1 MIAERSRS
9 FTAPVFVAVAF
20 FIFFLAILE
29 KALNVVGLGLPL
41 MSVYPRQML
50 DWAVTLL
57 VFDIALTLR
66 QVLESRLAERR

>member
-1 MIAERSRS
+1 
-9 FTAPVFVAVAF
+9 
-20 FIFFLAILE
+20 
-29 KALNVVGLGLPL
+29 